1 MYCSELRSVLSH
13 SLPSA
18 YLKSYVLK
26 LASFPANPCL
36 AQVLPPPSRPLFRSC
51 LPFAFYLKLPGTCN
65 ARILELSAHL
75 CSLNELPRKEE
86 TTPLPAPLQEIRK
99 MRAKSHI
106 ICLLQRKGPFRMW
119 EGKSGYPISNPPPL
133 PKSPLKRGSLRVLPQ
148 FSHSCWVPQAWT
160 RVRWLMRANTG
171 TLQIVAS
178 AVAGAAEPCWGALSC
193 HAVA

>member
-75 CSLNELPRKEE
+75 CSLNELPRKERGDDTIASPSPRDKE
-86 TTPLPAPLQEIRK
+86 DEGQISHYLPSPEKGPLPDVGRKIRVPY
-99 MRAKSHI
+99 
-106 ICLLQRKGPFRMW
+106 L
-119 EGKSGYPISNPPPL
+119 
-133 PKSPLKRGSLRVLPQ
+133 KSPTS
-148 FSHSCWVPQAWT
+148 S
-160 RVRWLMRANTG
+160 
-171 TLQIVAS
+171 
-178 AVAGAAEPCWGALSC
+178 
-193 HAVA
+193 